1 MRKDIALYESEE
13 HMQLLGLIGSYSD
26 VLDWVGSR
34 VEIDGITP
42 DSDRV
47 LPGYLFVAQP
57 GAGLDGHSRVH
68 QALLKGAVAVLGEW
82 DPDDLPEN
90 LPWGAFTY
98 VHVLD
103 VVKAW
108 FWLCN
113 NWGLLC
119 RLGVDSAH

>member
-1 MRKDIALYESEE
+1 
-13 HMQLLGLIGSYSD
+13 MQLLGLMGSYSD
-26 VLDWVGSR
+26 VLDWVGSS

-47 LPGYLFVAQP
+47 LPDYLFVALP
-57 GAGLDGHSRVH
+57 GAGEDGHRRVH

-82 DPDDLPEN
+82 PPEGLPEC
-90 LPWGAFTY
+90 LPWGGFTY

-103 VVKAW
+103 VMRAW

-113 NWGLLC
+113 NWGHLC
-119 RLGVDSAH
+119 RLGP